1 VRTLDALERYEF
13 TRIIPGHGEVAP
25 REQLALFRSYLAD
38 LIAAVKQAAVDG
50 ATLEEM
56 KKGVADRLSPKY
68 ERAMSKYTL
77 GQYRDRIG
85 LNVEVVY
92 RKVAAGG

>member
-1 VRTLDALERYEF
+1 
-13 TRIIPGHGEVAP
+13 
-25 REQLALFRSYLAD
+25 
-38 LIAAVKQAAVDG
+38 
-50 ATLEEM
+50 M
-56 KKGVADRLSPKY
+56 KNGVADQLAPKY